1 MIGEQNYSVTIG
13 DGADIPL
20 RDWKCYTDGSKTGS
34 GSKAGSGGLIL
45 RRGLIVKTIS
55 FSVGTAKV
63 FQAELCAI
71 TACADTLTAHNISQ
85 AKIDFMIDSQASLLA
100 LSNPRTSSDTVRTA
114 KKALNKL
121 GASNEL
127 RLHYIEAHKSWQFN
141 ELADKQAKWGQTW
154 RVIPQMF
161 RHQAGV
167 AYTMLSNR

>member
-71 TACADTLTAHNISQ
+71 TACADTLTAQNISQ
-85 AKIDFMIDSQASLLA
+85 AKIDFMIDSQASLLST
-100 LSNPRTSSDTVRTA
+100 L
-114 KKALNKL
+114 
-121 GASNEL
+121 
-127 RLHYIEAHKSWQFN
+127 KSPYEF
-141 ELADKQAKWGQTW
+141 
-154 RVIPQMF
+154 
-161 RHQAGV
+161 
-167 AYTMLSNR
+167 